1 MKSSH
6 QIIFLLSYCMF
17 GTVIAMEKESIQ
29 KLSTKDTRFVDVVN
43 YKVVDK
49 FVDGYPIHYDSKYEV
64 QKYHK
69 DTISFAFPVKSL
81 GLLPIEYYGEKRFFN
96 ILPDYFTGPLGN
108 RGDIFTVADP
118 AIRQA
123 AVVGG
128 TVQYHDNTI
137 GRIYLYLGFNVSN
150 FRSLHKGREKI
161 YPATVMA
168 LQLIK
173 EETEYTPRLSK
184 WHAFDG
190 VMPFDDTDM
199 IEEVKKQRPETKISD
214 WDDILVRSLMK
225 KLLGRN
231 FRDFNFEA
239 RIFTESYWNKREKA
253 FKEIMNSSEES
264 KK

>member
-1 MKSSH
+1 
-6 QIIFLLSYCMF
+6 MF
-17 GTVIAMEKESIQ
+17 GTIVAMEKEP
-29 KLSTKDTRFVDVVN
+29 KDTRFVDIVN
-43 YKVVDK
+43 YNVVDE
-49 FVDGYPIHYDSKYEV
+49 FVSGYPVHYDSKYGV
-64 QKYHK
+64 QKYQK
-69 DTISFAFPVKSL
+69 DAVSFPVKSL
-81 GLLPIEYYGEKRFFN
+81 SLLPIEYYGEKRFFN
-96 ILPDYFTGPLGN
+96 ILPDYSTADPLGN
-108 RGDIFTVADP
+108 RGTVFTVADP

-128 TVQYHDNTI
+128 TVQYHDNTV
-137 GRIYLYLGFNVSN
+137 GRIYLYLGFSAGK
-150 FRSLHKGREKI
+150 FRSLREGCERV

-173 EETEYTPRLSK
+173 EETEHTSRLSK

-199 IEEVKKQRPETKISD
+199 LEEVRKQRPETKISD

-239 RIFTESYWNKREKA
+239 RVFTESYWNKREKM
-253 FKEIMNSSEES
+253 FKEIMNSSEN
-264 KK
+264 K